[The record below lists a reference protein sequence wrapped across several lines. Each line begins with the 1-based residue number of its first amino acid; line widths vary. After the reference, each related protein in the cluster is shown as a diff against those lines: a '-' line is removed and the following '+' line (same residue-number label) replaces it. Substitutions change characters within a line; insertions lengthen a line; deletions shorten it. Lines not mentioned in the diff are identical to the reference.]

1 MAFKGQRCIAAQG
14 STRQHKAAQ
23 GSMPHTHAVQATQQA
38 TSPALPALPPPLPP
52 LSTSSPTPAPA
63 SVPAPATTRAKV
75 VARFAR
81 VLGDPVLGKRLE
93 ICLWNWMIRTCE
105 RDGIRGELL
114 KWANPKCR
122 YRYTT
127 RALSLEF
134 NLKNPGNPSLL
145 ERIKSKTLSV
155 KAFADMTPHQM
166 WPEHWEPVYQR
177 VALQQ
182 MRREAGIDSTKAPD
196 GACKFGRPMSQP
208 PFSCG
213 AYNAAEHGRTN
224 YLITNCTMLSESLVK
239 LLVGQQV

>member
-1 MAFKGQRCIAAQG
+1 MQHRAAAQG
-14 STRQHKAAQ
+14 SSTGHHRASQ
-23 GSMPHTHAVQATQQA
+23 GSMPHTHTTQATQQA
-38 TSPALPALPPPLPP
+38 TSPLPALSALPAPQ
-52 LSTSSPTPAPA
+52 PAPA
-63 SVPAPATTRAKV
+63 STSASASAPATTRAKV

-81 VLGDPVLGKRLE
+81 VLGDPVLGKQLE

-134 NLKNPGNPSLL
+134 NLKNPGNPALL

-155 KAFADMTPHQM
+155 KAFAEMTPHQM

-196 GACKFGRPMSQP
+196 GAYTCSRCKSRKTVYTSLQIRSADEPATIFVRCLQCGR
-208 PFSCG
+208 
-213 AYNAAEHGRTN
+213 AW
-224 YLITNCTMLSESLVK
+224 K
-239 LLVGQQV
+239 D